1 MPFIELTIKE
11 QPDEPQPVFVNTNL
25 IRYIRKA
32 RGGKD
37 HTMVAFDPDHRIEV
51 QERVGDVIA
60 RLHEALTPQHNAD
73 QSH

>member
-11 QPDEPQPVFVNTNL
+11 HHDDPQPVFVNSDL

-37 HTMVAFDPDHRIEV
+37 LTTVAFDPDHRIEV

-60 RLHEALTPQHNAD
+60 RMREAL
-73 QSH
+73 SS